1 MNPNSLVR
9 ARGLLPRAVLVGGFL
24 SAVVLLTAPVIAQTA
39 PGPFRLGLEGNAVA
53 HDKVT
58 LSASQGAGSA
68 PAATTNLGLPGAALG
83 VALGYSVTPNV
94 LLGGR
99 LLASS
104 KQTKVG
110 DASADS
116 TSFAIVPHAEY
127 VFDGAVVR
135 PFLAA
140 HVGYGS
146 TSSKAGEL
154 ESSTSSFLIGPG
166 AGLHAFVASA
176 FSIDAG
182 LVALLQQASAKT
194 GSAELSGSGY
204 TILAT
209 IGLSGWLGGSSEAV
223 AGGAAPAPVPAQ
235 VRAEPAPPVV
245 AENADG
251 ALETS
256 LTLDLPNAAG
266 GVQITLQGDPRRDAS
281 AARVLVTWLRAQGTG
296 GECSA
301 AAFESGARRTELG
314 DVQSFSREGFS
325 SSQLTQQGTLP
336 IDVLDGLSNPA
347 HEARLML
354 CSERVI
360 ILPAAKRRVARFV
373 RAFQR
378 RLGASEAAQP
388 KD

>member
-1 MNPNSLVR
+1 M
-9 ARGLLPRAVLVGGFL
+9 
-24 SAVVLLTAPVIAQTA
+24 LLTATSSHLASVLLLATPSAAQTA
-39 PGPFRLGLEGNAVA
+39 TGPFRLGLEGNAIA

-58 LSASQGAGSA
+58 LSASHGAGSA
-68 PAATTNLGLPGAALG
+68 PAATTNLGLPGAAIG
-83 VALGYSVTPNV
+83 VALGYSVTANV

-104 KQTKVG
+104 TQTKVG

-116 TSFAIVPHAEY
+116 ASFAIVPHAEY
-127 VFDGAVVR
+127 ILDGAVGR

-140 HVGYGS
+140 HVGYAS
-146 TSSKAGEL
+146 TNSSAGEV
-154 ESSTSSFLIGPG
+154 ETSTSSFLIGPG
-166 AGLHAFVASA
+166 AGLHAFAA
-176 FSIDAG
+176 PTFSIDAG
-182 LVALLQQASAKT
+182 LVAMLQQASAKT
-194 GSAELSGSGY
+194 GGAELSGSGY
-204 TILAT
+204 TIVAT
-209 IGLSGWLGGSSEAV
+209 IGLSGWLGGSNDAG
-223 AGGAAPAPVPAQ
+223 AGGATPTPVPAQ
-235 VRAEPAPPVV
+235 GRAEPATPVV

-251 ALETS
+251 ALESS

-281 AARVLVTWLRAQGTG
+281 AARVVMTWLRAQGTG
-296 GECSA
+296 SECAA
-301 AAFESGARRTELG
+301 AAFESGARRAELS

-325 SSQLTQQGTLP
+325 SSQLTQQGKLP
-336 IDVLDGLSNPA
+336 IDALDGLSDPA
-347 HEARLML
+347 QEARLML